1 MKPTVYIETTIIG
14 YLTTRPSRNVIMA
27 GHQESTRLWWE
38 SHRNRFHLMGSQVVV
53 RESSAGDQDAA
64 ADRLALLTEI
74 ELLEVLQIDVD
85 LAERLL
91 EAGAL
96 PAKAADDA
104 LHVAIAATN
113 QLKYLLTWNLK
124 HINNPA
130 TKPLIEKT
138 IRESGYTPPVICTPD
153 ELLEVMNY
161 DT

>member
-1 MKPTVYIETTIIG
+1 
-14 YLTTRPSRNVIMA
+14 
-27 GHQESTRLWWE
+27 
-38 SHRNRFHLMGSQVVV
+38 MGSQVVV

-113 QLKYLLTWNLK
+113 KLKYLLTWNLK

-153 ELLEVMNY
+153 ELLEVMNH